1 MLLFFFNFLTAQDNQ
16 ECIVNIDD
24 PNHFI
29 VTPEQIANAASS
41 LPVVFNIAFWQIN
54 DEHGYYED
62 TPLTQEHMLT
72 VIANMNM
79 VYNEFGIF
87 FKYRGLREFNSPQLI
102 DNLDVGLYKIEK
114 QYKDNAK
121 QETVIIKGN

>member
-41 LPVVFNIAFWQIN
+41 LPVVFNII
-54 DEHGYYED
+54 
-62 TPLTQEHMLT
+62 QEHH
-72 VIANMNM
+72 
-79 VYNEFGIF
+79 
-87 FKYRGLREFNSPQLI
+87 QHLI
-102 DNLDVGLYKIEK
+102 ME
-114 QYKDNAK
+114 QR
-121 QETVIIKGN
+121 